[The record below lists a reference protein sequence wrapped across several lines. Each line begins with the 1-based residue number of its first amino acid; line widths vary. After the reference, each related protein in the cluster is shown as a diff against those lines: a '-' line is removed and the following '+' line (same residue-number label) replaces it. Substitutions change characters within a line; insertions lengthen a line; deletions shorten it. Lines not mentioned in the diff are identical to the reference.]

1 MKLIKKLLLF
11 TMILFIGI
19 SSTSCSIFSDK
30 ESSEENCKDTQTI
43 ISNTTQ
49 TITLKQSEIEHIPST
64 VEEAVA
70 LVYDSVVVIN
80 ASSISGSGSGS
91 GVMIAESDEY
101 TYIITCHHVIS
112 GANNFE
118 VILSNNRSYEGI
130 LIGGD
135 SQTDIAV
142 IAIKE
147 TGLSLATF
155 IDDSHDVS
163 LASTVIAIG
172 NPLGTLGG
180 SVTVGVV
187 SSTNRLIEMSDGTSK
202 DLIQTDAAINSGNS
216 GGGLFNIN
224 GQLIGI
230 VNAKY
235 SATGVEG
242 LGFAIPANTAKSIAK
257 GLMEKGYVEGR
268 YNLGVTF
275 SDGYYRTGGFF
286 GTTYKVVYV
295 SAIDKNGSCYGLLEL
310 EDILIGVKVD
320 YKDSGKEDD
329 SLTSFSEAQDV
340 INFFNNLELT
350 IGDTITYTIRRGSI
364 NSNSMDVNVDVLQY
378 IYTS

>member
-1 MKLIKKLLLF
+1 MKILKKINLVVF
-11 TMILFIGI
+11 ILFMGFGL
-19 SSTSCSIFSDK
+19 SSCTMFENEDSDGNK
-30 ESSEENCKDTQTI
+30 QPPI
-43 ISNTTQ
+43 ISNAAQ
-49 TITLKQSEIEHIPST
+49 TITLTQSEIEHIPST

-80 ASSISGSGSGS
+80 ASSISGAGSGS
-91 GVMIAESDEY
+91 GVMIAESEEY
-101 TYIITCHHVIS
+101 TYIITCHHVIE
-112 GANNFE
+112 GATSFE
-118 VILSNNRSYEGI
+118 VILSDNSSYEGI

-142 IAIKE
+142 IAIEK
-147 TGLSLATF
+147 TGLTLATF
-155 IDDSHDVS
+155 IDDSHNVG

-242 LGFAIPANTAKSIAK
+242 LGFAIPANTAKSIAL

-286 GTTYKVVYV
+286 GTTYKVVYA
-295 SAIDKNGSCYGLLEL
+295 SSIDKNGSCYGLLEL
-310 EDILIGVKVD
+310 EDILVGVRID
-320 YKDSGKEDD
+320 YKDENKQDD
-329 SLTSFSEAQDV
+329 ALTAFSEAQDV
-340 INFFNNLELT
+340 INFFNGLELT
-350 IGDTITYTIRRGSI
+350 IGDTIVYTIKRGNINSGSI
-364 NSNSMDVNVDVLQY
+364 EVKVEVQQY
-378 IYTS
+378 VYTN